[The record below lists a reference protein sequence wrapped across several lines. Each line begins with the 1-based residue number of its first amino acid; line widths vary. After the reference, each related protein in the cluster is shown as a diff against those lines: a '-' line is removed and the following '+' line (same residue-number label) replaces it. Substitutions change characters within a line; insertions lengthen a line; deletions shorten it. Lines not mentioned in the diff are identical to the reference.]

1 MEKCAEYFKDTKRTE
16 PRWGKR
22 PMGLPIRQD
31 AWDKSYEVDEYP
43 TGDKE
48 RTLG

>member
-1 MEKCAEYFKDTKRTE
+1 MQRTSKTLRGHNQDGFKRQI
-16 PRWGKR
+16 
-22 PMGLPIRQD
+22 GLPIRQD